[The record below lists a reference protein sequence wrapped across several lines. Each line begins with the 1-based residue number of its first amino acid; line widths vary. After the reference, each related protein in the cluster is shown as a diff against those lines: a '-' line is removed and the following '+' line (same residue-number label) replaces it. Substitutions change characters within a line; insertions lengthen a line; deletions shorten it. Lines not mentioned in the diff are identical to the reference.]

1 MHAHGPRREIGIEY
15 LSTRVEAGNILVEV
29 TATSLTEDVGVVRR
43 RANGHG
49 SRRSAPE
56 ITQVV
61 GDSLQLVCTQ
71 LHLIKN
77 YHVVCGFRLAL

>member
-1 MHAHGPRREIGIEY
+1 MHTLGPRREIGIEY
-15 LSTRVEAGNILVEV
+15 LSTRVEAGNIFVEV

-43 RANGHG
+43 RANGHS

-61 GDSLQLVCTQ
+61 GNSLQLVCTQ

-77 YHVVCGFRLAL
+77 YHVVSGFCLEL